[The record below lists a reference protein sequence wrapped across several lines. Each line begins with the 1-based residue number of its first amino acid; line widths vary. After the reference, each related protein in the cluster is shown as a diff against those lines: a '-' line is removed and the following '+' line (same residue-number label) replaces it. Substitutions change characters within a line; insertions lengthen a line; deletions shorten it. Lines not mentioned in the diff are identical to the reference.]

1 MSTKSTT
8 TQLTKEEI
16 KYQRKVKAMELA
28 IKSQGRN
35 GITSDALVKVADKI
49 FNYINQ

>member
-1 MSTKSTT
+1 MPTVSKTT
-8 TQLTKEEI
+8 VLSAAEI

-49 FNYINQ
+49 FQYINS